1 MKQSFSIISLLCLVC
16 VSAFAQTLRIQ
27 VLDMDTQKP
36 LKGAQ
41 VYLAH
46 PQHTLDTVNTCTW
59 LFYNYPI
66 VQKQMSDSLGVV
78 IFKGFAPGLY
88 TVVATYNMP
97 PLAKFGGGYGVRE
110 AIDSN
115 IALLANTDYRKVFN
129 LLVTC
134 PYDKTKGQLFCPV
147 CKRQDK
153 VQEIV
158 FGLPIYDEQGN
169 LPNDGKHYN
178 GNCFIDT
185 YCHPTQH
192 CTRCSR
198 DF

>member
-1 MKQSFSIISLLCLVC
+1 MKQILSIISFLYWAYLG
-16 VSAFAQTLRIQ
+16 AQAQTLRIQ
-27 VLDMDTQKP
+27 LLDTDTQKP

-41 VYLAH
+41 VYLAY

-66 VQKQMSDSLGVV
+66 VQKQMSDSLGEV

-115 IALLANTDYRKVFN
+115 ITLSAKTDYRKIFN
-129 LLVTC
+129 LMVTC
-134 PYDKTKGQLFCPV
+134 PYDKTKDQLFCPV
-147 CKRQDK
+147 CKQQDK
-153 VQEIV
+153 VLEIV
-158 FGLPIYDEQGN
+158 FGLPIYDKNGH
-169 LPNDGKHYN
+169 LPNDGKYYN
-178 GNCFIDT
+178 GDCVVDA
-185 YCHPTQH
+185 YCNPTQH
-192 CTRCSR
+192 CTRCKR